1 MRKGRKERD
10 KEHDKRRKRK
20 KKKNETLKVTE
31 ISKFFAPGSIDISA
45 LQFLHR
51 C

>member
-1 MRKGRKERD
+1 MRNGRKERD
-10 KEHDKRRKRK
+10 KEHDKRK
-20 KKKNETLKVTE
+20 KERKNETLKVTE